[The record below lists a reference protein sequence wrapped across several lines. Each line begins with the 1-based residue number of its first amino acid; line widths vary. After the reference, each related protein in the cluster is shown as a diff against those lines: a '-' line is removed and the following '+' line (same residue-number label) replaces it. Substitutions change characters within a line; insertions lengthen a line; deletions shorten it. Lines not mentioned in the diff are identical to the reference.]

1 MERMDLGKRM
11 RSLERRY
18 RLKQRERSNSA
29 LENGNKSQERYSNG
43 VEHDV
48 LGSSLLFMNQDVL
61 TSYEKAGEF
70 DNLPAFF
77 VHIIRIIRTII
88 SILFKQTYLLTKK
101 QNYHEKNISSIV
113 CSHAFNGRLRTEDQG
128 K

>member
-1 MERMDLGKRM
+1 MERIDLGKRM
-11 RSLERRY
+11 RSLERQY
-18 RLKQRERSNSA
+18 RLKQRECRSSA
-29 LENGNKSQERYSNG
+29 LENGNKSQERSSDG
-43 VEHDV
+43 VEHDEF
-48 LGSSLLFMNQDVL
+48 GSSLLFMNDDVL

-77 VHIIRIIRTII
+77 VHPIRIIQMII

-101 QNYHEKNISSIV
+101 QNYHEKNISSVV
-113 CSHAFNGRLRTEDQG
+113 CSHAFNCRLRTEDQG